1 MRLAVTGGLVA
12 LAAMLSA
19 CAPYVSTVDP
29 EIATERAAVGSV
41 LGAALGTG
49 LGATF
54 AINPAIGAVVGA
66 ESGAALGAAVGVIT
80 SPPPPTYEPIAVPV
94 EAVIPGFYDGWPPS
108 YYAPPGNPE
117 TQSPH
122 AG

>member
-1 MRLAVTGGLVA
+1 MRLAASGLAAVA

-19 CAPYVSTVDP
+19 CAAVDP
-29 EIATERAAVGSV
+29 EDAAARAVAGGA
-41 LGAALGTG
+41 LGATVGAG

-54 AINPAIGAVVGA
+54 AINPLV
-66 ESGAALGAAVGVIT
+66 GAALGAKGGAELGAAIGAATAAPEPV
-80 SPPPPTYEPIAVPV
+80 YEPIAVPA
-94 EAVIPGFYDGWPPS
+94 EAVIPGFYDSWPPG
-108 YYAPPGNPE
+108 YHRPPNNPE